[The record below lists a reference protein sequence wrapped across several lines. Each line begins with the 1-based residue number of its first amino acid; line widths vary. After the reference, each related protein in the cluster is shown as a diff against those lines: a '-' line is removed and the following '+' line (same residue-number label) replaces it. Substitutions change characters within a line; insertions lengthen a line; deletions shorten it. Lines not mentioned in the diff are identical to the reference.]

1 MERKIMLVDLFGSI
15 IKCQRNNRKG
25 IDMIGYIWIGIIL
38 AELEMLKGWMLFWYI
53 VCITI
58 RSLGG
63 ILKLLDVGEK

>member
-1 MERKIMLVDLFGSI
+1 MAKNIKNMEEF

-38 AELEMLKGWMLFWYI
+38 AELEMLKGWTLFWYI

-63 ILKLLDVGEK
+63 ILKLLCAGEK

>member
-1 MERKIMLVDLFGSI
+1 
-15 IKCQRNNRKG
+15 
-25 IDMIGYIWIGIIL
+25 MIGYIWIGIIL
-38 AELEMLKGWMLFWYI
+38 AKLEMLSGWMLFWYI